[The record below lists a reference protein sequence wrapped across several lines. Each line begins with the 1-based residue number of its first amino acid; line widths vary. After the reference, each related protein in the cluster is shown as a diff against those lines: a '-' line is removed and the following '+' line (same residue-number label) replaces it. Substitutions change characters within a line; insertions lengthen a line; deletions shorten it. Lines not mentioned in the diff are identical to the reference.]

1 MNRLRYGKIEIQAEL
16 ITIQANLLKQGLTNK
31 ITSRLTK
38 TRANRLK
45 QSR

>member
-16 ITIQANLLKQGLTNK
+16 IIIQANLLKQGLTNK

-38 TRANRLK
+38 TWANRLK

>member
-16 ITIQANLLKQGLTNK
+16 ITIQANLLKQGLKNK
-31 ITSRLTK
+31 IRSRLTK

>member
-16 ITIQANLLKQGLTNK
+16 ITIQANLLKEGLTNK
-31 ITSRLTK
+31 ITNRLTK
-38 TRANRLK
+38 TRANILK